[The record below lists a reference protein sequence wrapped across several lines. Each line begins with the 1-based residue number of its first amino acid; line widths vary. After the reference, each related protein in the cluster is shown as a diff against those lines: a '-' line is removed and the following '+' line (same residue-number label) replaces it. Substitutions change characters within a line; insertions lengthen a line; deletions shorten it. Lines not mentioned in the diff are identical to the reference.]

1 MIKKF
6 KIQNI
11 ILDVNTNNFL
21 KNNLNIKSFPRNYN
35 VEINNNYKKL
45 IDLINQRE
53 TIIIIDKNI
62 FNKYFSKNNIKN
74 KKIIKIEAKEKYKDL
89 NTINKI
95 LNFFVKNNVSKSNK
109 IYGIGGGII
118 QDLVGY
124 SSLIKKEVY
133 IGNIYL
139 LLFLV

>member
-45 IDLINQRE
+45 IDLIN
-53 TIIIIDKNI
+53 
-62 FNKYFSKNNIKN
+62 
-74 KKIIKIEAKEKYKDL
+74 KKTQL
-89 NTINKI
+89 
-95 LNFFVKNNVSKSNK
+95 
-109 IYGIGGGII
+109 
-118 QDLVGY
+118 
-124 SSLIKKEVY
+124 
-133 IGNIYL
+133 
-139 LLFLV
+139 